1 MIQRI
6 LLVFLLVLSFSC
18 EKEMTTYTVT
28 GKIQDA
34 EDGAKVK
41 LQELVNNRPVLV
53 SETTIKDGKFEFT
66 GSVEEEGMR
75 FISMDG
81 VVGNLPF
88 ILENANIDI
97 EVIDK
102 TNLNR
107 SILKGTES
115 NVLLNE
121 YGTRLYDAS
130 VSNDKLNQAY
140 IAAQKANDQEKMSA
154 IIESFDSLKNAQN
167 DFEIAFV
174 KKNNQSLISVL
185 AVERMMH
192 SRNFKTITIKELF
205 DQLSPELQESK
216 TGQNITKFLEPMLAT
231 MEGAKAPNFEGPT
244 PDGKTLVLNDI
255 TSQNKVTI
263 VDFWAAWCAPCRKEN
278 PNLVKLYEKYHD
290 KGLEIVGVSL
300 DGNGRQQDPKAAW
313 MKAIEDDGL
322 TWHQVSNLKYFE
334 DPIAQSYS
342 IRAIP
347 ATFVLDSE
355 GKIIGKELR
364 GKALED
370 KIGELLN

>member
-6 LLVFLLVLSFSC
+6 LIAFLLVVSFSC

-28 GKIQDA
+28 GNIEGV
-34 EDGAKVK
+34 EDGTEVK

-53 SETTIKDGKFEFT
+53 SQTTVKDEKFVFT

-75 FISMDG
+75 FISMNG

-97 EVIDK
+97 TVVDK
-102 TNLNR
+102 KNLNR

-121 YGTRLYDAS
+121 YGKRLYDAS
-130 VSNDKLNQAY
+130 VENDKLNQTY
-140 IAAQKANDQEKMSA
+140 IAAQKVGDQAKMSGV
-154 IIESFDSLKNAQN
+154 IRSFDSLKNAQN
-167 DFEIAFV
+167 DFEINFV
-174 KKNNQSLISVL
+174 KTNKESLISVL
-185 AVERMMH
+185 AIERMMH
-192 SRNFKTITIKELF
+192 SRSFKTNTIKELF
-205 DQLSPELQESK
+205 DGLPKNLQEST
-216 TGQNITKFLEPMLAT
+216 TGKNITKFLEPLLAT
-231 MEGAKAPNFEGPT
+231 AEGAKAPNFEAPN
-244 PDGKTLVLNDI
+244 PEGKLLALNDI
-255 TSQNKVTI
+255 TSKNKVTI
-263 VDFWAAWCAPCRKEN
+263 VDFWAAWCGPCRKEN

-300 DGNGRQQDPKAAW
+300 DGNNRQQDPKAAW
-313 MKAIEDDGL
+313 IKAIEDDGL
-322 TWHQVSNLKYFE
+322 TWHQVSNLKYFQ

-347 ATFVLDSE
+347 ATFLLDSE

-370 KIGELLN
+370 KVAELLN